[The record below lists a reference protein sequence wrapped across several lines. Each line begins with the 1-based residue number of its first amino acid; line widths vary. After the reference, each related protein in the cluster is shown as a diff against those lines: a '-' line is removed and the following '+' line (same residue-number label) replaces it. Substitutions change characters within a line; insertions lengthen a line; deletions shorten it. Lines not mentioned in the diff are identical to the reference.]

1 MSHTKSDRLKPRR
14 SRTAGSPSSDLQNFH
29 ALQPLLLAQ
38 QALWLLL
45 TRASRNATRVK
56 IVVQAVLRSAVALGD
71 RESRVLAC
79 HRNLTVVVAYASIG
93 VHEVR
98 RRVEAAS
105 AALGSSYR
113 PRATM

>member
-1 MSHTKSDRLKPRR
+1 M
-14 SRTAGSPSSDLQNFH
+14 AGVSTSDLQNFH

-45 TRASRNATRVK
+45 TRVARNATRDK
-56 IVVQAVLRSAVALGD
+56 IVVQAVLRSTVALGD
-71 RESRVLAC
+71 RESRVVTC
-79 HRNLTVVVAYASIG
+79 HRNLTVVVAHASIG

>member
-1 MSHTKSDRLKPRR
+1 M
-14 SRTAGSPSSDLQNFH
+14 AGVSTSDLQNFH

-45 TRASRNATRVK
+45 TRVARNATRDK

-71 RESRVLAC
+71 RESRVLTC
-79 HRNLTVVVAYASIG
+79 HRNLTALVAYASS

-105 AALGSSYR
+105 AALRPLYR